1 MLSPRLARATR
12 APRRYTL
19 SLAIACAL
27 AGNAAFAADA
37 APAADEAAA
46 PKQLADITVTAE
58 KRSENLQKVPVSV
71 TAIDPEK
78 LDVLKSG
85 SDDVRFLSARVPS
98 LLIESSFG
106 RTFPRF
112 YIRGLGNTDFDLN
125 ASQPVSFV
133 YDDVVLENPILK
145 GFPVF
150 DIDQVEVLRGPQ
162 GTLFGRNTP
171 AGVVKLQSKRPT
183 QEPDGYVD
191 VSYGRYG
198 TTNVETAFGAG
209 INQDWAFRVS
219 FLDQHRDDWVK
230 NTAPGKSNELGGYNT
245 QALRLQFEYKPSD
258 TFDALLNIHGMNIN
272 GSAILFRANIIQ
284 AGTNDFVPGWKRD
297 EISIDGNNFQNVTS
311 SGASLHL
318 TWGFENMELASI
330 TSFDRVKTLS
340 HGDIDGGYGAVY
352 APGGVMGPGFI
363 PFASESADG
372 LPFHRQI
379 TQEVRLSS
387 KNTSPLDWIVGAYY
401 FNENITVD
409 SFNYE
414 TIFCDHCADG
424 YAQQK
429 QKDVSEALFG
439 SLGYQVNDAFKIKG
453 GLRVSH
459 DEKNWTATRYSAP
472 TSTGAGPLG
481 PLFLDPST
489 TRTTGDLSATYS
501 LDKDTTLYAR
511 AATGYRAP
519 SIQGRLLFGDTPSV
533 GKTETITSGEFG
545 IKSDLFDHRATINA
559 DVYAYEIKN
568 QQLTAVGGGTNFAKL
583 VNAKKTEGR
592 GFEVDARAYV
602 TDNLMVT
609 AGGSYNYTKIKDP
622 NLYIAPCG
630 SSPFGGPFCHVLD
643 PTITEGGV
651 VLASIDGN
659 PLPQAPK
666 WIGNITARYAIPFK
680 DGELFAYT
688 DWAYRSKVDYFLYR
702 AVEFTGKAWVEG
714 GLRVGY
720 AWHDNKREVSFYGR
734 NILDKKA
741 ITGGIDFD
749 NLTGYVNEPRIW
761 GVQFRGEL

>member
-1 MLSPRLARATR
+1 MSSHSLARASR

-19 SLAIACAL
+19 SLAIAFAL
-27 AGNAAFAADA
+27 AGNAVYAADT
-37 APAADEAAA
+37 APADDANA
-46 PKQLADITVTAE
+46 PKQLGDITVTAE
-58 KRSENLQKVPVSV
+58 KRSENIQKVPESI
-71 TAIDPEK
+71 TAIDTEK

-85 SDDVRFLSARVPS
+85 ADDVRFLSARVPS

-145 GFPVF
+145 GFPIF

-171 AGVVKLQSKRPT
+171 AGVVKLDSKKPT

-258 TFDALLNIHGMNIN
+258 TFDALLNVHGMNIN

-284 AGTNDFVPGWKRD
+284 PGTNDFVPGWKRD
-297 EISIDGNNFQNVTS
+297 EISIDGNNFQDVTS

-318 TWGFENMELASI
+318 TWSLENMELASI

-340 HGDIDGGYGAVY
+340 HGDIDGGYGASY

-387 KNTSPLDWIVGAYY
+387 KNTSPLDWILGAYY
-401 FNENITVD
+401 FNENLTID
-409 SFNYE
+409 SFDYE
-414 TIFCDHCADG
+414 TIFSHGALDG
-424 YAQQK
+424 YSQQK

-459 DEKNWTATRYSAP
+459 DEKNWTATRYISP
-472 TSTGAGPLG
+472 IGGGALG
-481 PLFLDPST
+481 PLFENPSYT
-489 TRTTGDLSATYS
+489 HTTGDLSATYS

-533 GKTETITSGEFG
+533 AKAETITSGEAG
-545 IKSDLFDHRATINA
+545 IKSDLFDHRATISA
-559 DVYAYEIKN
+559 DVYVYEMKN
-568 QQLTAVGGGTNFAKL
+568 QQLTAVGGTTNFARL

-592 GFEVDARAYV
+592 GFELDARAYV

-622 NLYIAPCG
+622 NLYITPCAA
-630 SSPFGGPFCHVLD
+630 CTVLD
-643 PTITEGGV
+643 PEIVEGGV
-651 VLASIDGN
+651 TLASINGN

-666 WIGNITARYAIPFK
+666 WIGNVTARYAIPFK

-688 DWAYRSKVDYFLYR
+688 DWAYRSKVSYFLYQS
-702 AVEFTGKAWVEG
+702 VEFTGKAWVEG

>member
-1 MLSPRLARATR
+1 MSSHRIAHASRV
-12 APRRYTL
+12 PRRYTL

-37 APAADEAAA
+37 APADEAAA

-58 KRSENLQKVPVSV
+58 KRSENIQKVPESI
-71 TAIDPEK
+71 TAIDTEK
-78 LDVLKSG
+78 LDILKSG
-85 SDDVRFLSARVPS
+85 GDDVRFLSGRVPS

-171 AGVVKLQSKRPT
+171 AGVVKLDSKKPT

-198 TTNVETAFGAG
+198 NTNVEAAFGAG
-209 INQDWAFRVS
+209 LNSDWAFRVS

-230 NTAPGKSNELGGYNT
+230 NTAPGKSNELGGYDT
-245 QALRLQFEYKPSD
+245 QALRLQLEYKPSD
-258 TFDALLNIHGMNIN
+258 TFSALLNVHGMNIN
-272 GSAILFRANIIQ
+272 GSAILFRGNIIQ
-284 AGTNDFVPGWKRD
+284 PGTNNFVPGWKRD
-297 EISIDGNNFQNVTS
+297 EISIDGQNFQNVTS
-311 SGASLHL
+311 SGASLRL
-318 TWGFENMELASI
+318 KWDFESMELNSI
-330 TSFDRVKTLS
+330 TSFDRVQTLS
-340 HGDIDGGYGAVY
+340 HGDIDGGYGAAF
-352 APGGVMGPGFI
+352 APPSGPGLI
-363 PFASESADG
+363 PFPSESADG

-379 TQEVRLSS
+379 TQEIRLSS
-387 KNTSPLDWIVGAYY
+387 KDSTSPLDWIVGVYY

-409 SFNYE
+409 SFDYSTLGGSVE
-414 TIFCDHCADG
+414 DG

-429 QKDVSEALFG
+429 QLDVSAAVFG
-439 SLGYQVNDAFKIKG
+439 SVGYQLTDALKIKA
-453 GLRVSH
+453 GLRYSH
-459 DEKNWTATRYSAP
+459 DDKNWTATRYVSP
-472 TSTGAGPLG
+472 IGAGPIG
-481 PLFLDPST
+481 PLFEDPSYSH
-489 TRTTGDLSATYS
+489 TTGDLSATYS
-501 LDKDTTLYAR
+501 VSKDTTLYAR

-533 GKTETITSGEFG
+533 AKAETITSGEAG
-545 IKSDLFDHRATINA
+545 IKSDLFDHRATISA
-559 DVYAYEIKN
+559 DVYAYEMKN
-568 QQLTAVGGGTNFAKL
+568 QQLTAVGGTTNFARL

-592 GFEVDARAYV
+592 GFELDARAYV
-602 TDNLMVT
+602 TDNLMLT
-609 AGGSYNYTKIKDP
+609 AGTSYNFTKIKDP
-622 NLYIAPCG
+622 NLYITPCAA
-630 SSPFGGPFCHVLD
+630 CTVLD
-643 PTITEGGV
+643 PEIVEGGV
-651 VLASIDGN
+651 TLASINGN

-666 WIGNITARYAIPFK
+666 WIGNVTARYAIPFK

-688 DWAYRSKVDYFLYR
+688 DWAYRSKVSYFLYQSI
-702 AVEFTGKAWVEG
+702 EFTGKAWVEG

-720 AWHDNKREVSFYGR
+720 AWDEGKREVSLFGR

-741 ITGGIDFD
+741 ITGGIDFN

>member
-1 MLSPRLARATR
+1 MSSHRIAHASRV
-12 APRRYTL
+12 PRRYTL

-27 AGNAAFAADA
+27 AGNVAFAADA
-37 APAADEAAA
+37 APADEAAA

-58 KRSENLQKVPVSV
+58 KRSENIQKVPESI
-71 TAIDPEK
+71 TAIDTEK
-78 LDVLKSG
+78 LDILKSG
-85 SDDVRFLSARVPS
+85 GDDVRFLSGRVPS

-171 AGVVKLQSKRPT
+171 AGVVKLDSKKPT

-198 TTNVETAFGAG
+198 NTNVEAAFGAG
-209 INQDWAFRVS
+209 LNSDWAFRVS

-230 NTAPGKSNELGGYNT
+230 NTAPGKSNELGGYDT
-245 QALRLQFEYKPSD
+245 QALRLQLEYKPSD
-258 TFDALLNIHGMNIN
+258 TFSALLNVHGMNIN
-272 GSAILFRANIIQ
+272 GSAILFRGNIIQ
-284 AGTNDFVPGWKRD
+284 PGTNNFVPGWKRD
-297 EISIDGNNFQNVTS
+297 EISIDGQNFQNVTS
-311 SGASLHL
+311 SGASLRL
-318 TWGFENMELASI
+318 KWDFESMELNSI
-330 TSFDRVKTLS
+330 TSFDRVQTLS
-340 HGDIDGGYGAVY
+340 HGDIDGGYGAAF
-352 APGGVMGPGFI
+352 APPSGPGLI
-363 PFASESADG
+363 PFPSESADG

-379 TQEVRLSS
+379 TQEIRLSS
-387 KNTSPLDWIVGAYY
+387 KDSTSPLDWIVGVYY

-409 SFNYE
+409 SFDYSTLGGSVE
-414 TIFCDHCADG
+414 DG

-429 QKDVSEALFG
+429 QLDVSAAVFG
-439 SLGYQVNDAFKIKG
+439 SVGYQLTDALKIKA
-453 GLRVSH
+453 GLRYSH
-459 DEKNWTATRYSAP
+459 DDKNWTATRYVSP
-472 TSTGAGPLG
+472 IGAGPIG
-481 PLFLDPST
+481 PLFEDPSYSH
-489 TRTTGDLSATYS
+489 TTGDLSATYS
-501 LDKDTTLYAR
+501 VSKDTTLYAR

-533 GKTETITSGEFG
+533 AKAETITSGEAG
-545 IKSDLFDHRATINA
+545 IKSDLFDHRATISA
-559 DVYAYEIKN
+559 DVYAYEMKN
-568 QQLTAVGGGTNFAKL
+568 QQLTAVGGTTNFARL

-592 GFEVDARAYV
+592 GFELDARAYV
-602 TDNLMVT
+602 TDNLMLT
-609 AGGSYNYTKIKDP
+609 AGTSYNFTKIKDP
-622 NLYIAPCG
+622 NLYITPCAA
-630 SSPFGGPFCHVLD
+630 CTVLD
-643 PTITEGGV
+643 PEIVEGGV
-651 VLASIDGN
+651 TLASINGN

-666 WIGNITARYAIPFK
+666 WIGNVTARYAIPFK

-688 DWAYRSKVDYFLYR
+688 DWAYRSKVSYFLYQSI
-702 AVEFTGKAWVEG
+702 EFTGKAWVEG

-720 AWHDNKREVSFYGR
+720 AWDEGKREVSLFGR

-741 ITGGIDFD
+741 ITGGIDFN

>member
-1 MLSPRLARATR
+1 MVS
-12 APRRYTL
+12 
-19 SLAIACAL
+19 
-27 AGNAAFAADA
+27 
-37 APAADEAAA
+37 APAASAH
-46 PKQLADITVTAE
+46 QLPLVQCRQTH
-58 KRSENLQKVPVSV
+58 Q
-71 TAIDPEK
+71 
-78 LDVLKSG
+78 
-85 SDDVRFLSARVPS
+85 
-98 LLIESSFG
+98 
-106 RTFPRF
+106 
-112 YIRGLGNTDFDLN
+112 
-125 ASQPVSFV
+125 Q
-133 YDDVVLENPILK
+133 
-145 GFPVF
+145 
-150 DIDQVEVLRGPQ
+150 
-162 GTLFGRNTP
+162 
-171 AGVVKLQSKRPT
+171 
-183 QEPDGYVD
+183 
-191 VSYGRYG
+191 
-198 TTNVETAFGAG
+198 G
-209 INQDWAFRVS
+209 INPDWAFRVS

-284 AGTNDFVPGWKRD
+284 PGTNDFVPGWKRD

-340 HGDIDGGYGAVY
+340 HGDIDGGYGAVF
-352 APGGVMGPGFI
+352 APPSGPGLI
-363 PFASESADG
+363 PFPSESADG

-387 KNTSPLDWIVGAYY
+387 KNTSPLDWIIGAYY
-401 FNENITVD
+401 FNENISVD
-409 SFNYE
+409 SFDYATLAGGVE
-414 TIFCDHCADG
+414 DG

-429 QKDVSEALFG
+429 QKDTSAAVFG
-439 SLGYQVNDAFKIKG
+439 SLGYQVNDAFKIKA
-453 GLRVSH
+453 GLRYSH
-459 DEKNWTATRYSAP
+459 DEKNWTATRYVSP
-472 TSTGAGPLG
+472 IGAGPIG

-489 TRTTGDLSATYS
+489 SRTTGDLSATYS
-501 LDKDTTLYAR
+501 IDKDTTLYAR

-568 QQLTAVGGGTNFAKL
+568 QQLTAVGGGSNFATL

-592 GFEVDARAYV
+592 GFELDARAYV

-609 AGGSYNYTKIKDP
+609 AGGSYNFTKIKDP
-622 NLYIAPCG
+622 NLTIPPCG
-630 SSPFGGPFCHVLD
+630 STAFGGQPFCTVLN
-643 PTITEGGV
+643 PTIDLGGFTGQPYLV
-651 VLASIDGN
+651 ARIDGN

-666 WIGNITARYAIPFK
+666 WIGNVTARYAIPFK

-702 AVEFTGKAWVEG
+702 SVEFTGKAWAEG
-714 GLRVGY
+714 GLRIGY

>member
-1 MLSPRLARATR
+1 MSSHRIAHASRV
-12 APRRYTL
+12 PRRYTL

-27 AGNAAFAADA
+27 AGNLAFA
-37 APAADEAAA
+37 AADEAEA

-58 KRSENLQKVPVSV
+58 KRSENIQKVPESI
-71 TAIDPEK
+71 TAIDTEK

-85 SDDVRFLSARVPS
+85 GDDVRFLSGRVPS

-171 AGVVKLQSKRPT
+171 AGVVKLDSKKPT

-198 TTNVETAFGAG
+198 NTNVEAAFGAG
-209 INQDWAFRVS
+209 LNSDWAFRVS

-230 NTAPGKSNELGGYNT
+230 NTAPGKSNELGGYDT
-245 QALRLQFEYKPSD
+245 QALRLQLEYKPSD
-258 TFDALLNIHGMNIN
+258 TFSALLNVHGMNIN

-284 AGTNDFVPGWKRD
+284 PGTNDFVPGWKRD

-311 SGASLHL
+311 SGASLRL
-318 TWGFENMELASI
+318 KWDFESMELNSI
-330 TSFDRVKTLS
+330 TSFDRVQTLS
-340 HGDIDGGYGAVY
+340 HGDIDGGYGAAF
-352 APGGVMGPGFI
+352 APPSGPGLI
-363 PFASESADG
+363 PFPSESADG

-379 TQEVRLSS
+379 TQEIRLSS
-387 KNTSPLDWIVGAYY
+387 KDSTSPLDWIVGAYY

-409 SFNYE
+409 SFDYSTLGGSVE
-414 TIFCDHCADG
+414 DG

-429 QKDVSEALFG
+429 QLDVSAAVFG
-439 SLGYQVNDAFKIKG
+439 SVGYQLTDALKLKA
-453 GLRVSH
+453 GLRYSH
-459 DEKNWTATRYSAP
+459 DDKNWTATRYISP
-472 TSTGAGPLG
+472 IGAGPIG
-481 PLFLDPST
+481 PLIENPSYSH
-489 TRTTGDLSATYS
+489 TTGDLSATYS
-501 LDKDTTLYAR
+501 VSKDTTLYAR

-533 GKTETITSGEFG
+533 AKAETITSGEAG
-545 IKSDLFDHRATINA
+545 IKSDLFDHRATISA
-559 DVYAYEIKN
+559 DVYAYEMKN
-568 QQLTAVGGGTNFAKL
+568 QQLTAVGGTTNFARL

-592 GFEVDARAYV
+592 GFELDARAYV
-602 TDNLMVT
+602 TDNLMLT
-609 AGGSYNYTKIKDP
+609 AGTSYNFTKIKDP
-622 NLYIAPCG
+622 NLYITPCAA
-630 SSPFGGPFCHVLD
+630 CTVLD
-643 PTITEGGV
+643 PEIVEGGV
-651 VLASIDGN
+651 TLASINGN

-666 WIGNITARYAIPFK
+666 WIGNVTARYAIPFK

-688 DWAYRSKVDYFLYR
+688 DWAYRSKVSYFLYQSI
-702 AVEFTGKAWVEG
+702 EFTGKAWVEG

-720 AWHDNKREVSFYGR
+720 AWDEGKREVSLFGR

-741 ITGGIDFD
+741 ITGGIDFN

>member
-1 MLSPRLARATR
+1 MSSHRTARAPS

-19 SLAIACAL
+19 SFAIACAL
-27 AGNAAFAADA
+27 AGSAVHAADA
-37 APAADEAAA
+37 APADDAEA

-58 KRSENLQKVPVSV
+58 KRSENIQKVPISV
-71 TAIDPEK
+71 TAIDTEK
-78 LDVLKSG
+78 LDILKSG
-85 SDDVRFLSARVPS
+85 ADDVRFLSARVPS
-98 LLIESSFG
+98 LLVESSFG

-125 ASQPVSFV
+125 ASQPVSLV

-145 GFPVF
+145 GFPIF

-183 QEPDGYVD
+183 QDADGYVD

-198 TTNVETAFGAG
+198 TTNVEAAFGAG
-209 INQDWAFRVS
+209 INPDWAFRVS

-245 QALRLQFEYKPSD
+245 QALRLQLEYKPSD
-258 TFDALLNIHGMNIN
+258 TFDALLNVHGMNIN

-284 AGTNDFVPGWKRD
+284 PGTNDFVPGFQRD
-297 EISIDGNNFQNVTS
+297 QISIDGKNFQNVTS
-311 SGASLHL
+311 SGVNLHL
-318 TWGFENMELASI
+318 TWDFENMELASI
-330 TSFDRVKTLS
+330 TSFDKVKTLS
-340 HGDIDGGYGAVY
+340 HGDIDGGYGAVF
-352 APGGVMGPGFI
+352 APPSGPGVI
-363 PFASESADG
+363 PFPSESADG

-387 KNTSPLDWIVGAYY
+387 KNSSPLDWIVGAYY
-401 FNENITVD
+401 FNENISVD
-409 SFNYE
+409 SFDYATLAGGVE
-414 TIFCDHCADG
+414 DG

-429 QKDVSEALFG
+429 QKDTSAAVFG
-439 SLGYQVNDAFKIKG
+439 SIGYQINDAFKIKG
-453 GLRVSH
+453 GLRYSH
-459 DEKNWTATRYSAP
+459 DDKNWTATRYLSP
-472 TSTGAGPLG
+472 IGAGPIG
-481 PLFLDPST
+481 PLYENPTYS
-489 TRTTGDLSATYS
+489 RTTGDLSATYS
-501 LDKDTTLYAR
+501 LSKDTTLYAR

-533 GKTETITSGEFG
+533 AKAETITSGEFG
-545 IKSDLFDHRATINA
+545 IKSDLFDHRATISA
-559 DVYAYEIKN
+559 DVYTYEIKN
-568 QQLTAVGGGTNFAKL
+568 QQLTAVGGTTNFARL

-592 GFEVDARAYV
+592 GFEFDGRAYL

-622 NLYIAPCG
+622 NLYITPCAACTVL
-630 SSPFGGPFCHVLD
+630 SPEIVQ
-643 PTITEGGV
+643 GGV
-651 VLASIDGN
+651 TLAAINGN

-666 WIGNITARYAIPFK
+666 WIANVTARYSIPFK
-680 DGELFAYT
+680 EGELFAYT
-688 DWAYRSKVDYFLYR
+688 DWAYRSKVSYFLYKS
-702 AVEFTGKAWVEG
+702 VEFTGKAWVEG
-714 GLRVGY
+714 GLRAGY
-720 AWHDNKREVSFYGR
+720 AWDNGKREVALFGR

-741 ITGGIDFD
+741 ITGGIDFN

>member
-1 MLSPRLARATR
+1 MSSHHSARAPR

-27 AGNAAFAADA
+27 AGNGAFAADA
-37 APAADEAAA
+37 APAEEAEA
-46 PKQLADITVTAE
+46 PKQLADVTVTAE
-58 KRSENLQKVPVSV
+58 KRSENIQKVPESI

-78 LDVLKSG
+78 LDILKSG
-85 SDDVRFLSARVPS
+85 GDDVRFLSGRVPS

-171 AGVVKLQSKRPT
+171 AGVVKLDSKKPT

-198 TTNVETAFGAG
+198 NTNVEAAFGAG
-209 INQDWAFRVS
+209 LNADWAFRVS

-230 NTAPGKSNELGGYNT
+230 NTAPGKSNELGGYDT
-245 QALRLQFEYKPSD
+245 QALRLQLEYKPSD
-258 TFDALLNIHGMNIN
+258 TFSALLNVHGMNIN
-272 GSAILFRANIIQ
+272 GSAILFRGNIIQ
-284 AGTNDFVPGWKRD
+284 PGTNDFVPGFQRD
-297 EISIDGNNFQNVTS
+297 QISIDGQNFQNVTS
-311 SGASLHL
+311 SGASLRL
-318 TWGFENMELASI
+318 KWDFESMELNSI
-330 TSFDRVKTLS
+330 TSFDRVQTLS
-340 HGDIDGGYGAVY
+340 HGDIDGGYGAAF
-352 APGGVMGPGFI
+352 APPSGPGLI
-363 PFASESADG
+363 PFPSESADG

-379 TQEVRLSS
+379 TQEIRLSS
-387 KNTSPLDWIVGAYY
+387 KDSTSPLDWIVGAYY

-409 SFNYE
+409 SFDYATLAGSVE
-414 TIFCDHCADG
+414 DG

-429 QKDVSEALFG
+429 QLDISAALFG
-439 SLGYQVNDAFKIKG
+439 SVGYQLTDALKIKG
-453 GLRVSH
+453 GLRYSH
-459 DEKNWTATRYSAP
+459 DEKNWTATRYLSP
-472 TSTGAGPLG
+472 IGAGPIG
-481 PLFLDPST
+481 PLYEDPSYSH
-489 TRTTGDLSATYS
+489 TTGDLSATYS
-501 LDKDTTLYAR
+501 VSKDTTLYAR
-511 AATGYRAP
+511 AATSYRAP

-533 GKTETITSGEFG
+533 AKAETITSGEAG
-545 IKSDLFDHRATINA
+545 IKSDLFDHRATISA
-559 DVYAYEIKN
+559 DVYAYEMKN
-568 QQLTAVGGGTNFAKL
+568 QQLTAVGGTTNFARL

-592 GFEVDARAYV
+592 GFELDARAYV
-602 TDNLMVT
+602 TDNLMLT
-609 AGGSYNYTKIKDP
+609 AGTSYNFTKIKDP
-622 NLYIAPCG
+622 NLYITPCAA
-630 SSPFGGPFCHVLD
+630 CTVLD
-643 PTITEGGV
+643 PETVEGGV
-651 VLASIDGN
+651 TLASINGN

-666 WIGNITARYAIPFK
+666 WIGNLTARYSIPFK

-688 DWAYRSKVDYFLYR
+688 DWAYRSKVSYFLYQSI
-702 AVEFTGKAWVEG
+702 EFTGKAWVEG

-720 AWHDNKREVSFYGR
+720 AWDEGKREVSLFGR

-741 ITGGIDFD
+741 ITGGIDFN
-749 NLTGYVNEPRIW
+749 NLTGYVNEPRLW

>member
-1 MLSPRLARATR
+1 MSSHRIAHASRV
-12 APRRYTL
+12 PRRYTL

-27 AGNAAFAADA
+27 AGNAALAADA
-37 APAADEAAA
+37 APADEAAA

-58 KRSENLQKVPVSV
+58 KRSENIQKVPESI
-71 TAIDPEK
+71 TAIDTEK
-78 LDVLKSG
+78 LDILKSG
-85 SDDVRFLSARVPS
+85 GDDVRFLSGRVPS

-171 AGVVKLQSKRPT
+171 AGVVKLDSKKPT

-198 TTNVETAFGAG
+198 NTNVEAAFGAG
-209 INQDWAFRVS
+209 LNSDWAFRVS

-230 NTAPGKSNELGGYNT
+230 NTAPGKSNELGGYDT
-245 QALRLQFEYKPSD
+245 QALRLQLEYKPSD
-258 TFDALLNIHGMNIN
+258 TFSALLNVHGMNIN

-284 AGTNDFVPGWKRD
+284 PGTNDFVPGWKRD
-297 EISIDGNNFQNVTS
+297 EISIDGQNFQNVTS
-311 SGASLHL
+311 SGASLRL
-318 TWGFENMELASI
+318 KWDFENMELNSI
-330 TSFDRVKTLS
+330 TSFDSVKTLS
-340 HGDIDGGYGAVY
+340 HGDIDGGYGAAF
-352 APGGVMGPGFI
+352 APPSGPGLI
-363 PFASESADG
+363 PFPSESADG

-379 TQEVRLSS
+379 TQEIRLSS
-387 KNTSPLDWIVGAYY
+387 KDSTSPLDWIVGVYY

-409 SFNYE
+409 SFDYSTLGGSVE
-414 TIFCDHCADG
+414 DG

-429 QKDVSEALFG
+429 QLDVSAAVFG
-439 SLGYQVNDAFKIKG
+439 SVGYQLTDALKIKA
-453 GLRVSH
+453 GLRYSH
-459 DEKNWTATRYSAP
+459 DDKNWTATRYVSP
-472 TSTGAGPLG
+472 IGAGPIG
-481 PLFLDPST
+481 PLFEDPSYSH
-489 TRTTGDLSATYS
+489 TTGDLSATYS
-501 LDKDTTLYAR
+501 VSKDTTLYAR

-533 GKTETITSGEFG
+533 AKAETITSGEAG
-545 IKSDLFDHRATINA
+545 IKSDLFDHRATISA
-559 DVYAYEIKN
+559 DVYAYEMKN
-568 QQLTAVGGGTNFAKL
+568 QQLTAVGGTTNFARL

-592 GFEVDARAYV
+592 GFELDARAYV
-602 TDNLMVT
+602 TDNLMLT
-609 AGGSYNYTKIKDP
+609 AGTSYNFTKIKDP
-622 NLYIAPCG
+622 NLYITPCAA
-630 SSPFGGPFCHVLD
+630 CTVLD
-643 PTITEGGV
+643 PEIVEGGV
-651 VLASIDGN
+651 TLASINGN

-666 WIGNITARYAIPFK
+666 WIANVTARYAIPFK

-688 DWAYRSKVDYFLYR
+688 DWAYRSKVSYFLYQSI
-702 AVEFTGKAWVEG
+702 EFTGKAWVEG

-720 AWHDNKREVSFYGR
+720 AWDEGKREVSLFGR

-741 ITGGIDFD
+741 ITGGIDFN

>member
-1 MLSPRLARATR
+1 MSSHRIAHASRV
-12 APRRYTL
+12 PRRYTL

-27 AGNAAFAADA
+27 AGNAALAADA
-37 APAADEAAA
+37 APADEAAA

-58 KRSENLQKVPVSV
+58 KRSENIQKVPESI
-71 TAIDPEK
+71 TAIDTEK
-78 LDVLKSG
+78 LDILKSG
-85 SDDVRFLSARVPS
+85 GDDVRFLSGRVPS

-171 AGVVKLQSKRPT
+171 AGVVKLDSKKPT

-198 TTNVETAFGAG
+198 NTNVEAAFGAG
-209 INQDWAFRVS
+209 LNSDWAFRVS

-230 NTAPGKSNELGGYNT
+230 NTAPGKSNELGGYDT
-245 QALRLQFEYKPSD
+245 QALRLQLEYKPSD
-258 TFDALLNIHGMNIN
+258 TFSALLNVHGMNIN
-272 GSAILFRANIIQ
+272 GSAILFRGNIIQ
-284 AGTNDFVPGWKRD
+284 PGTNNFVPGWKRD
-297 EISIDGNNFQNVTS
+297 EISIDGQNFQNVTS
-311 SGASLHL
+311 SGASLRL
-318 TWGFENMELASI
+318 KWDFESMELNSI
-330 TSFDRVKTLS
+330 TSFDRVQTLS
-340 HGDIDGGYGAVY
+340 HGDIDGGYGAAF
-352 APGGVMGPGFI
+352 APPSGPGLI
-363 PFASESADG
+363 PFPSESADG

-379 TQEVRLSS
+379 TQEIRLSS
-387 KNTSPLDWIVGAYY
+387 KDSTSPLDWIVGVYY

-409 SFNYE
+409 SFDYSTLGGSVE
-414 TIFCDHCADG
+414 DG

-429 QKDVSEALFG
+429 QLDVSAAVFG
-439 SLGYQVNDAFKIKG
+439 SVGYQLTDALKIKA
-453 GLRVSH
+453 GLRYSH
-459 DEKNWTATRYSAP
+459 DDKNWTATRYVSP
-472 TSTGAGPLG
+472 IGAGPIG
-481 PLFLDPST
+481 PLFEDPSYSH
-489 TRTTGDLSATYS
+489 TTGDLSATYS
-501 LDKDTTLYAR
+501 VSKDTTLYAR

-533 GKTETITSGEFG
+533 AKAETITSGEAG
-545 IKSDLFDHRATINA
+545 IKSDLFDHRATISA
-559 DVYAYEIKN
+559 DVYAYEMKN
-568 QQLTAVGGGTNFAKL
+568 QQLTAVGGTTNFARL

-592 GFEVDARAYV
+592 GFELDARAYV
-602 TDNLMVT
+602 TDNLMLT
-609 AGGSYNYTKIKDP
+609 AGTSYNFTKIKDP
-622 NLYIAPCG
+622 NLYITPCAA
-630 SSPFGGPFCHVLD
+630 CTVLD
-643 PTITEGGV
+643 PEIVEGGV
-651 VLASIDGN
+651 TLASINGN

-666 WIGNITARYAIPFK
+666 WIGNVTARYAIPFK

-688 DWAYRSKVDYFLYR
+688 DWAYRSKVSYFLYQSI
-702 AVEFTGKAWVEG
+702 EFTGKAWVEG

-720 AWHDNKREVSFYGR
+720 AWDEGKREVSLFGR

-741 ITGGIDFD
+741 ITGGIDFN